1 MEIYSA
7 LTQEL
12 RAACPRLEVREN
24 EPMKNHTTFRV
35 GGPARLMALPRS
47 EEEAVAAVRVAAGLG
62 LEPVFMGNGSNLL
75 VSDAGVEAFV
85 IKAHDGLGEITRTGE
100 WELTAGSGVL
110 LSRLANYACDLG
122 LTGLEFAHGIPGT
135 VGGAVTMNAGAYGGE
150 MCHVVERTRFL
161 TGSGEI
167 PSLQGEE
174 HDFSYRHSAFSDGKR
189 LILSSTFRLAPG
201 DSTAIRARIDELME
215 RRRSKQPLE
224 MPSAGSTFK
233 RPEGHFAAALI
244 EECGLK
250 GMRVGGAQVSEKHSG
265 FVINRE
271 DATCADVLA
280 LVALVRETVLRER
293 GVALEMEIKT
303 LGPMPR

>member
-1 MEIYSA
+1 MEIYST

-12 RAACPRLEVREN
+12 RAACPGLEVREY

-47 EEEAVAAVRVAAGLG
+47 EEEAVAAVRIAAGLG
-62 LEPVFMGNGSNLL
+62 LESVFMGNGSNLL
-75 VSDAGVEAFV
+75 VSDAGVDAFIV
-85 IKAHDGLGEITRTGE
+85 KAHDGLGEITRTGE

-110 LSRLANYACDLG
+110 LSRLANFACDLG

-150 MCHVVERTRFL
+150 MCEAVEQTRYL

-167 PSLQGEE
+167 ASLQGEE

-201 DSTAIRARIDELME
+201 DSAAIRARIDELME

-244 EECGLK
+244 EQCGLK
-250 GMRVGGAQVSEKHSG
+250 GTRVGGAQVSEKHAG

-271 DATCADVLA
+271 DATCADILA
-280 LVALVRETVLRER
+280 LVALVRETVLRET
-293 GVALEMEIKT
+293 GVVLEMEVRT